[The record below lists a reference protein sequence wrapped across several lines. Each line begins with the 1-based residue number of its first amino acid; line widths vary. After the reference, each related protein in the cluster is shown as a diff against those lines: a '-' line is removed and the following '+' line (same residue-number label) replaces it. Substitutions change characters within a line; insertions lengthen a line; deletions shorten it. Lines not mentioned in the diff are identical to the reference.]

1 MDTQHRLTEAKER
14 LTERALLVTA
24 VATLAGYLVLAWSIL
39 RRRDASAQPHG
50 K

>member
-1 MDTQHRLTEAKER
+1 MENNHRLTEAKER

-24 VATLAGYLVLAWSIL
+24 LATLAGYLVLAWAVL
-39 RRRDASAQPHG
+39 RREPSARPRG